1 MARVR
6 LYASLTGCDEEHH
19 DCAAGLSAASNA
31 VAQTGSIRSVL
42 KHFLSWPEL
51 DCYNAFFPILYRL

>member
-31 VAQTGSIRSVL
+31 VAQTGSDTLCSKALLVM
-42 KHFLSWPEL
+42 
-51 DCYNAFFPILYRL
+51 AGA